1 MIKTTDEWIAY
12 AKGQNRSIFFYDG
25 RALDLTAFMFQHP
38 GGRKILTH
46 YTFKDITETIFNVF
60 PHKREHTIQVLLRY
74 VVGSVKKI
82 EDKVKS
88 NISEKKLGSPTKD
101 KKKVLFDKKLE
112 AVD

>member
-1 MIKTTDEWIAY
+1 MIKTAEEWITY
-12 AKGQNRSIFFYDG
+12 AKGRNRSIFFYNG

-60 PHKREHTIQVLLRY
+60 PHKREQTIQVLLRY
-74 VVGSVKKI
+74 VVGSVKKS
-82 EDKVKS
+82 EDKVKSSS

-101 KKKVLFDKKLE
+101 KKKVLFDKKL
-112 AVD
+112 